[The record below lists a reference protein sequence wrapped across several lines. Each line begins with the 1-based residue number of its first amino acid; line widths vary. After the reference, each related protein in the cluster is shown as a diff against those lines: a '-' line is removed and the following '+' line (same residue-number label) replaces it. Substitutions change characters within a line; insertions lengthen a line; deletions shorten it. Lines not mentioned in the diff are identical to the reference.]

1 MALVCRSLHRWWV
14 RLVSAAVMV
23 LTPVGASPHEI
34 GSDGKLI
41 VSQEVASVAVSPS
54 TARLDL
60 DQCRSTTHARPDE
73 HAARGTVAPTADSTR
88 RVPCDLDGHLAAQL
102 DASGARDSVHGRVA
116 AVHLAGRPGLERKSS
131 VRLGR
136 RSRLRFDAEEWED
149 RVDED
154 DDTELPVRLSIRQMI
169 AHIYDLTFP
178 EGDFQSDLID
188 TSSPFGLSP
197 HRLRC

>member
-1 MALVCRSLHRWWV
+1 MALVCRSLHPWWIP
-14 RLVSAAVMV
+14 LVSAAVMV

-41 VSQEVASVAVSPS
+41 VSQEGATVAVSPS

-73 HAARGTVAPTADSTR
+73 HAAGGTVAPTADSTR
-88 RVPCDLDGHLAAQL
+88 VPCDLDGHQAAQL
-102 DASGARDSVHGRVA
+102 DARVARDSVHGRVA
-116 AVHLAGRPGLERKSS
+116 AVHLAGRAGSEGKLTLRP
-131 VRLGR
+131 GR

-154 DDTELPVRLSIRQMI
+154 DDTELPVRISVRQMI
-169 AHIYDLTFP
+169 GHIYYLSLS
-178 EGDFQSDLID
+178 EGDCQSDLID
-188 TSSPFGLSP
+188 ISSPSGLSLY
-197 HRLRC
+197 RLRC